1 MLHLS
6 IRHGGIVY
14 YRFLVILDSQTK
26 LQLMIH
32 HCCQDS
38 FRRKM
43 SPMERNAPKNVPD
56 SEQVSQ
62 KQRDRIVSCKKK
74 TKLAIHKNKIMRN

>member
-1 MLHLS
+1 
-6 IRHGGIVY
+6 
-14 YRFLVILDSQTK
+14 
-26 LQLMIH
+26 
-32 HCCQDS
+32 
-38 FRRKM
+38 M